1 MANLAAAVTGIFLW
15 VLLKQAR
22 KTYAGIGMGITAA
35 GVLLLLAASRS
46 LREEFFDVFR
56 GVWGSLQE
64 GPAEVTGAGI
74 LLAILLIWIGF
85 FFEFVL
91 HAHGILYLV
100 ITFLLLLAPLLGHTP
115 GSGSVFL
122 MTVFQLV
129 FWTMTGARKL
139 ASKNKDLLK
148 NKISIGLF
156 LGFAGI
162 FFIAFLIVS
171 FQGEGLYQAAYGAEG
186 VLQRTVKQITG
197 LDLNASDGRV
207 SRGNLYPTGREQLE
221 LVTEEMPTET
231 LYLRGFSGGDYEGG
245 EWQEDRD
252 EEIYALMEENSLH
265 WGQWESWIPGIY
277 ESLYFVMNQNMKGM
291 EEGVSDRVLAVR
303 YLNGWR
309 GDWYAPY
316 YSMWS
321 RNNQRYAED
330 LYGFRYFQQ
339 DEMDIRWDNIQTFF
353 ADNGDMYQEVQAAYE
368 KEAVGVY
375 TQVPVE
381 EIPRLTDLCRENP
394 MEDLDHIT
402 SFILYTLQ
410 SNTSYTR
417 TPGMFPFNEDPVEY
431 FLFQGKEGY
440 CQHFA
445 SAAVLMYRLY
455 GIPARYASGYAV
467 SPSDFEQQED
477 GTWRAVV
484 TDVSAH
490 AWPEIFIHDYG
501 WTPVEVT
508 PSGNGDSV
516 HYPGFDA
523 QMFQEIVADREWNMA
538 VPSLQNREQE
548 KEEEVQEAENAG
560 SLSETDWKIPGKL
573 AGFGGAALAVLC
585 AILYRSYKKR
595 DLWIRKGG
603 MGRLF
608 DQLLFDLHFSGRMKS
623 YQGWEEDF
631 GQKLAEE
638 IPAVSEEEAEQI
650 VRTAREAAYGN
661 PEEFSGENYQA
672 AYTGCLKIRSYIL
685 SKIPATRRF
694 LYYLRVS
701 FRQFSL

>member
-22 KTYAGIGMGITAA
+22 KIYAGIGMGITAA

-139 ASKNKDLLK
+139 ASKNRDLLK
-148 NKISIGLF
+148 NKISIGVF

-207 SRGNLYPTGREQLE
+207 SQGNLYPTGREQLE

-309 GDWYAPY
+309 
-316 YSMWS
+316 
-321 RNNQRYAED
+321 
-330 LYGFRYFQQ
+330 
-339 DEMDIRWDNIQTFF
+339 
-353 ADNGDMYQEVQAAYE
+353 
-368 KEAVGVY
+368 
-375 TQVPVE
+375 
-381 EIPRLTDLCRENP
+381 
-394 MEDLDHIT
+394 
-402 SFILYTLQ
+402 
-410 SNTSYTR
+410 
-417 TPGMFPFNEDPVEY
+417 
-431 FLFQGKEGY
+431 
-440 CQHFA
+440 
-445 SAAVLMYRLY
+445 
-455 GIPARYASGYAV
+455 
-467 SPSDFEQQED
+467 
-477 GTWRAVV
+477 
-484 TDVSAH
+484 
-490 AWPEIFIHDYG
+490 
-501 WTPVEVT
+501 
-508 PSGNGDSV
+508 
-516 HYPGFDA
+516 
-523 QMFQEIVADREWNMA
+523 
-538 VPSLQNREQE
+538 
-548 KEEEVQEAENAG
+548 
-560 SLSETDWKIPGKL
+560 
-573 AGFGGAALAVLC
+573 
-585 AILYRSYKKR
+585 
-595 DLWIRKGG
+595 
-603 MGRLF
+603 
-608 DQLLFDLHFSGRMKS
+608 
-623 YQGWEEDF
+623 
-631 GQKLAEE
+631 
-638 IPAVSEEEAEQI
+638 
-650 VRTAREAAYGN
+650 
-661 PEEFSGENYQA
+661 
-672 AYTGCLKIRSYIL
+672 
-685 SKIPATRRF
+685 
-694 LYYLRVS
+694 
-701 FRQFSL
+701 

>member
-1 MANLAAAVTGIFLW
+1 MFFLYSVEDLEFTSWMVNLTAAMTGILLW
-15 VLLKQAR
+15 VLLNQSR
-22 KTYAGIGMGITAA
+22 KIYVGMGMGIIAA
-35 GVLLLLAASRS
+35 GVFLLLAANRS
-46 LREEFFDVFR
+46 LREKFFDIFR
-56 GVWGSLQE
+56 GVWGNLQE

-74 LLAILLIWIGF
+74 LLANFLVWTGF
-85 FFEFVL
+85 FIEFVL
-91 HAHGILYLV
+91 HAHGILYLA

-115 GSGSVFL
+115 GSRSVFL
-122 MTVFQLV
+122 LTAFQLV
-129 FWTMTGARKL
+129 FWTMTGVRKL

-148 NKISIGLF
+148 NKISIGVF

-162 FFIAFLIVS
+162 FSIAFLIVS
-171 FQGEGLYQAAYGAEG
+171 FQEEGLYQAAYGAEG

-207 SRGNLYPTGREQLE
+207 SRGNLYPTDREQLE

-231 LYLRGFSGGDYEGG
+231 LYLKGFSGGDYEGG

-265 WGQWESWIPGIY
+265 WGRWESWIPGIY
-277 ESLYFVMNQNMKGM
+277 ESLYYVMNHNMRGM
-291 EEGVSDRVLAVR
+291 EESASDRVLAVR

-321 RNNQRYAED
+321 RSNQRYAED

-339 DEMDIRWDNIQTFF
+339 EEMDIRWDNIQTYF
-353 ADNGDMYQEVQAAYE
+353 ADNGDMYQEVQTAYE
-368 KEAVGVY
+368 KEAVEIY

-381 EIPRLTDLCRENP
+381 EI
-394 MEDLDHIT
+394 
-402 SFILYTLQ
+402 
-410 SNTSYTR
+410 
-417 TPGMFPFNEDPVEY
+417 NEDPVEY

-455 GIPARYASGYAV
+455 GIPARYASGYVV

-523 QMFQEIVADREWNMA
+523 QIFQDIVANREWNMA

-548 KEEEVQEAENAG
+548 EEEEVQEAENAG
-560 SLSETDWKIPGKL
+560 SLPETGWKSSGKL

-585 AILYRSYKKR
+585 VILYRSYKRR

-608 DQLLFDLHFSGRMKS
+608 DQLLFDLHFSGRMES
-623 YQGWEEDF
+623 YQGWEEDL

-661 PEEFSGENYQA
+661 PEEFSAENYQT
-672 AYTGCLKIRSYIL
+672 AYTGCLKIRSYIR
-685 SKIPATRRF
+685 SKMPAKRRF

>member
-1 MANLAAAVTGIFLW
+1 M
-15 VLLKQAR
+15 
-22 KTYAGIGMGITAA
+22 
-35 GVLLLLAASRS
+35 
-46 LREEFFDVFR
+46 
-56 GVWGSLQE
+56 
-64 GPAEVTGAGI
+64 
-74 LLAILLIWIGF
+74 
-85 FFEFVL
+85 
-91 HAHGILYLV
+91 
-100 ITFLLLLAPLLGHTP
+100 
-115 GSGSVFL
+115 
-122 MTVFQLV
+122 
-129 FWTMTGARKL
+129 
-139 ASKNKDLLK
+139 
-148 NKISIGLF
+148 
-156 LGFAGI
+156 
-162 FFIAFLIVS
+162 
-171 FQGEGLYQAAYGAEG
+171 
-186 VLQRTVKQITG
+186 KQITG

-207 SRGNLYPTGREQLE
+207 SRGNLYPTDREQLE

-231 LYLRGFSGGDYEGG
+231 LYLKGFSGGDYEGG

-265 WGQWESWIPGIY
+265 WGRWESWIPGIY
-277 ESLYFVMNQNMKGM
+277 ESLYYVMNHNMRGM
-291 EEGVSDRVLAVR
+291 EESASDRVLAVR

-321 RNNQRYAED
+321 RSNQRYAED

-339 DEMDIRWDNIQTFF
+339 EEMDIRWDNIQTYF
-353 ADNGDMYQEVQAAYE
+353 ADNGDMYQEVQTAYE
-368 KEAVGVY
+368 KEAVEIY

-381 EIPRLTDLCRENP
+381 EI
-394 MEDLDHIT
+394 
-402 SFILYTLQ
+402 
-410 SNTSYTR
+410 
-417 TPGMFPFNEDPVEY
+417 NEDPVEY

-455 GIPARYASGYAV
+455 GIPARYASGYVV

-523 QMFQEIVADREWNMA
+523 QIFQDIVADREWNMA

-548 KEEEVQEAENAG
+548 EEEEVQEAENAG
-560 SLSETDWKIPGKL
+560 SLPETGWKSSGKL

-585 AILYRSYKKR
+585 VILYRSYKRR
-595 DLWIRKGG
+595 DLWIQKGG
-603 MGRLF
+603 MSRLF
-608 DQLLFDLHFSGRMKS
+608 DQLLFDLHFSGRMES
-623 YQGWEEDF
+623 YQGWEEDL

-661 PEEFSGENYQA
+661 PEEFSAENYQA
-672 AYTGCLKIRSYIL
+672 AYTGCLKIRSYIR
-685 SKIPATRRF
+685 SKMPAKRRF

>member
-1 MANLAAAVTGIFLW
+1 MFFLYSVEDLEFTSWMVNLAAAMTGILLW
-15 VLLKQAR
+15 VLLNQSR
-22 KTYAGIGMGITAA
+22 KIYVGMGMGIIAA
-35 GVLLLLAASRS
+35 GVFLLLAANRS
-46 LREEFFDVFR
+46 LREKFFDIFR
-56 GVWGSLQE
+56 GVWGNLQE

-74 LLAILLIWIGF
+74 LLAIFLVWTGF
-85 FFEFVL
+85 FIEFVL
-91 HAHGILYLV
+91 HAHGILYLA

-115 GSGSVFL
+115 GSRSVFL
-122 MTVFQLV
+122 LTAFQLV
-129 FWTMTGARKL
+129 FWTMTGVRKL

-148 NKISIGLF
+148 NKISIGVF

-162 FFIAFLIVS
+162 FSIAFLIVS
-171 FQGEGLYQAAYGAEG
+171 FQEEGLYQAAYGAEG

-207 SRGNLYPTGREQLE
+207 SRGNLYPTDREQLE

-231 LYLRGFSGGDYEGG
+231 LYLKGFSGGDYEGG

-265 WGQWESWIPGIY
+265 WGRWESWIPGIY
-277 ESLYFVMNQNMKGM
+277 ESLYYVMNHNMRGM
-291 EEGVSDRVLAVR
+291 EESASDRVLAVR

-321 RNNQRYAED
+321 RSNQRYAED

-339 DEMDIRWDNIQTFF
+339 EEMDIRWDNIQTYF
-353 ADNGDMYQEVQAAYE
+353 ADNGDMYQEVQTAYE
-368 KEAVGVY
+368 KEAVEIY

-381 EIPRLTDLCRENP
+381 EI
-394 MEDLDHIT
+394 
-402 SFILYTLQ
+402 
-410 SNTSYTR
+410 
-417 TPGMFPFNEDPVEY
+417 NEDPVEY

-455 GIPARYASGYAV
+455 GIPARYASGYVV

-516 HYPGFDA
+516 HYPGFDV
-523 QMFQEIVADREWNMA
+523 QIFQDIVADREWNMA

-548 KEEEVQEAENAG
+548 EEEEVQEAENAG
-560 SLSETDWKIPGKL
+560 SLPETGWKSSGKL

-585 AILYRSYKKR
+585 VILYRSYKRR
-595 DLWIRKGG
+595 DLWIQKGG

-608 DQLLFDLHFSGRMKS
+608 DQLLFDLHFSGRMES
-623 YQGWEEDF
+623 YQGWEEDL

-661 PEEFSGENYQA
+661 PEEFSAENYQA
-672 AYTGCLKIRSYIL
+672 AYTGCLKIRSYIR
-685 SKIPATRRF
+685 SKMPAKRRF

>member
-1 MANLAAAVTGIFLW
+1 MVNLAAAMTGILLW
-15 VLLKQAR
+15 VLLNQSR
-22 KTYAGIGMGITAA
+22 KIYVGMGMGIIAA
-35 GVLLLLAASRS
+35 GVFLLLAANRS
-46 LREEFFDVFR
+46 LREKFFDIFR
-56 GVWGSLQE
+56 GVWGNLQE

-74 LLAILLIWIGF
+74 LLAIFLVWTGF
-85 FFEFVL
+85 FIEFVL
-91 HAHGILYLV
+91 HAHGILYLA

-115 GSGSVFL
+115 GSRSVFL
-122 MTVFQLV
+122 LTAFQLV
-129 FWTMTGARKL
+129 FWTMTGVRKL

-148 NKISIGLF
+148 NKISIGVF

-162 FFIAFLIVS
+162 FSIAFLIVS
-171 FQGEGLYQAAYGAEG
+171 FQEEGLYQAAYGAEG

-207 SRGNLYPTGREQLE
+207 SRGNLYPTDREQLE

-231 LYLRGFSGGDYEGG
+231 LYLKGFSGGDYEGG

-265 WGQWESWIPGIY
+265 WGRWESWIPGIY
-277 ESLYFVMNQNMKGM
+277 ESLYYVMNHNMRGM
-291 EEGVSDRVLAVR
+291 EESASDRVLAVR

-321 RNNQRYAED
+321 RSNQRYAED

-339 DEMDIRWDNIQTFF
+339 EEMDIRWDNIQTYF
-353 ADNGDMYQEVQAAYE
+353 ADNGDMYQEVQTAYE
-368 KEAVGVY
+368 KEAVEIY

-381 EIPRLTDLCRENP
+381 EI
-394 MEDLDHIT
+394 
-402 SFILYTLQ
+402 
-410 SNTSYTR
+410 
-417 TPGMFPFNEDPVEY
+417 NEDPVEY

-455 GIPARYASGYAV
+455 GIPARYASGYVV

-516 HYPGFDA
+516 HYPGFDV
-523 QMFQEIVADREWNMA
+523 QIFQDIVADREWNMA

-548 KEEEVQEAENAG
+548 EEEEEVQEAENAG
-560 SLSETDWKIPGKL
+560 SLPETGWKSSGKL

-585 AILYRSYKKR
+585 VILYRSYKRR
-595 DLWIRKGG
+595 DLWIQKGG

-608 DQLLFDLHFSGRMKS
+608 DQLLFDLHFSGRMES
-623 YQGWEEDF
+623 YQGWEEDL

-661 PEEFSGENYQA
+661 PEEFSAENYQA
-672 AYTGCLKIRSYIL
+672 AYTGCLKIRSYIR
-685 SKIPATRRF
+685 SKMPTKRRF

>member
-1 MANLAAAVTGIFLW
+1 M
-15 VLLKQAR
+15 
-22 KTYAGIGMGITAA
+22 
-35 GVLLLLAASRS
+35 
-46 LREEFFDVFR
+46 
-56 GVWGSLQE
+56 
-64 GPAEVTGAGI
+64 
-74 LLAILLIWIGF
+74 
-85 FFEFVL
+85 
-91 HAHGILYLV
+91 
-100 ITFLLLLAPLLGHTP
+100 
-115 GSGSVFL
+115 
-122 MTVFQLV
+122 
-129 FWTMTGARKL
+129 
-139 ASKNKDLLK
+139 
-148 NKISIGLF
+148 
-156 LGFAGI
+156 
-162 FFIAFLIVS
+162 
-171 FQGEGLYQAAYGAEG
+171 
-186 VLQRTVKQITG
+186 KQITG

-207 SRGNLYPTGREQLE
+207 SRGNLYPTDREQLE

-231 LYLRGFSGGDYEGG
+231 LYLKGFSGGDYEGG

-265 WGQWESWIPGIY
+265 WGRWESWIPGIY
-277 ESLYFVMNQNMKGM
+277 ESLYYVMNHNMRGM
-291 EEGVSDRVLAVR
+291 EESASDRVLAVR

-321 RNNQRYAED
+321 RSNQRYAED

-339 DEMDIRWDNIQTFF
+339 EEMDIRWDNIQTYF
-353 ADNGDMYQEVQAAYE
+353 ADNGDMYQEVQTAYE
-368 KEAVGVY
+368 KEAVEIY

-381 EIPRLTDLCRENP
+381 EIPRLTKLCRENP

-455 GIPARYASGYAV
+455 GIPARYASGYVV

-523 QMFQEIVADREWNMA
+523 QIFQDIVADREWNMA

-548 KEEEVQEAENAG
+548 EEEEEVQEAENAG
-560 SLSETDWKIPGKL
+560 SLPETGWKSSGKL

-585 AILYRSYKKR
+585 VILYRSYKRR
-595 DLWIRKGG
+595 DLWIQKGG

-608 DQLLFDLHFSGRMKS
+608 DQLLFDLHFSGRMES
-623 YQGWEEDF
+623 YQGWEEDL

-638 IPAVSEEEAEQI
+638 EFKKAAEGKELMARRLKNWKMEMSDEDLGALIKKYSMKSINEFYCAVAENAVDIYEVKSYLSSKDREQEARQQHLSKEKAEETPVKANEKEPKSDVLVIGGNIGNIGYRMAKCCHPVFGDDVFGFISVRDGITIHRVSCPNAARLIERYPYRIQRVRWSSNSLSNSFQTTLRVLCRGEKRLGAPVMEAVSQYKASVRSMVINERNSRDVTHEIELKLSVPNNLELDKVISQI
-650 VRTAREAAYGN
+650 SNIKSVM
-661 PEEFSGENYQA
+661 
-672 AYTGCLKIRSYIL
+672 
-685 SKIPATRRF
+685 
-694 LYYLRVS
+694 RVK
-701 FRQFSL
+701 RV